1 MFKRGTFDLDA
12 SIEKETSRHVKK
24 IKLKPIP
31 EIGVKEPLIL
41 LTSILEDKT
50 EKGNKTGLA
59 KEKKL
64 EAEIVKSDTKVI
76 EVVPPVKTDTKV
88 METTEKEPVKL
99 SKKQKRL
106 RERFTEEVLN
116 PLLPE
121 NAVAVIYTDGSL
133 VSTKRYTEET
143 VDSGGYAAILILRN
157 MGDVEIMLSGHKAR
171 PSSAEYMELMAIN
184 KALKRLKKYR
194 FRGKVVLYSDALP
207 VVNDFNT
214 KLAGWKD
221 CGWKKESGKYIR
233 NWKLWK
239 KIWKKSKKIDLRIC
253 WVKGHAESVY
263 NNRCDVV
270 ARAEARLGA
279 V

>member
-1 MFKRGTFDLDA
+1 M
-12 SIEKETSRHVKK
+12 
-24 IKLKPIP
+24 
-31 EIGVKEPLIL
+31 
-41 LTSILEDKT
+41 
-50 EKGNKTGLA
+50 
-59 KEKKL
+59 
-64 EAEIVKSDTKVI
+64 EAEIAKSDTKVI
-76 EVVPPVKTDTKV
+76 EIVPPVKTGAKV

-116 PLLPE
+116 PLLPD

-133 VSTKRYTEET
+133 VGTNRYTEET
-143 VDSGGYAAILILRN
+143 VNSGGYAAILILRN
-157 MGDVEIMLSGHKAR
+157 MGDVEIMLSGHKTRA
-171 PSSAEYMELMAIN
+171 SSAEYMELMAIN

-194 FRGKVVLYSDALP
+194 IRGKVVLYSDALP

-221 CGWKKESGKYIR
+221 CGWKKGNGKYIR

-253 WVKGHAESVY
+253 WVKGHAESVF